1 MNTITFG
8 QKIALAF
15 TRLSGLNTATLTI
28 ASVIDRDHCFLLRV
42 SAYQSSPRMMSIVT
56 KAVAT
61 FQDGAPGT
69 QKLKHG

>member
-15 TRLSGLNTATLTI
+15 TRLIGLNTATLTI
-28 ASVIDRDHCFLLRV
+28 PSVIDKDHCFLLRV
-42 SAYQSSPRMMSIVT
+42 SVYQSLPLMMSIVT

-61 FQDGAPGT
+61 LLDGTPGT